1 MKCTL
6 AIQNSEMAL
15 SESTYTTAFAG
26 IWSNSV
32 LYVIIKWRPICAL
45 ETNYN
50 SIFVVVRSVVRCLP
64 FV

>member
-15 SESTYTTAFAG
+15 SESTYTTALLASG
-26 IWSNSV
+26 
-32 LYVIIKWRPICAL
+32 VIVYCTLRN
-45 ETNYN
+45 NYMASDLRIGN
-50 SIFVVVRSVVRCLP
+50 KILLSFVLP